1 MKIQD
6 FVALVTGANRGLG
19 LAFTRALLAGGARK
33 IYAGGARS
41 GIDHAPGCR
50 ADPARRHQ
58 AGRGCTR
65 RAKALGDVT
74 LVINNAGISRG
85 SGFLGD
91 DGLVAVRAEFE
102 TNFFGP
108 LVVARAFA
116 PILAKNGGG
125 AIVNVLSALSW
136 VSMPTSSTYC
146 ASKSAAWSLSNGLRH
161 ELRGQGTQ
169 VLALHVGF
177 MDTDM
182 VRHVT
187 APKSKPEDVVAPDAG
202 RARGR
207 QGRGSGRRCQPS
219 HQAAP
224 VGRARRLPGAAP
236 RGRLSYSAHGPNGG
250 MSFEGLSG
258 KAGGR
263 FSKNDLMPSC
273 ASAPAAR

>member
-6 FVALVTGANRGLG
+6 SVALVTGANRGLG
-19 LAFTRALLAGGARK
+19 LAFTQALVAGGARK
-33 IYAGGARS
+33 VYAAAR
-41 GIDHAPGCR
+41 
-50 ADPARRHQ
+50 DPASITLPGVQPIRLDVTKPEDV
-58 AGRGCTR
+58 AAA
-65 RAKALGDVT
+65 AKALGDVT

-108 LVVARAFA
+108 LTVARAFA

-136 VSMPTSSTYC
+136 VSMPTASTYC

-161 ELRGQGTQ
+161 ELRGQDTQ
-169 VLALHVGF
+169 VLSLHVGF

-187 APKSKPEDVVAPDAG
+187 APKSKPEDVVAQTLAALEAG
-202 RARGR
+202 KSEVLADEVSR
-207 QGRGSGRRCQPS
+207 
-219 HQAAP
+219 HIKQALSAEPGVYLAP
-224 VGRARRLPGAAP
+224 PKAA
-236 RGRLSYSAHGPNGG
+236 
-250 MSFEGLSG
+250 
-258 KAGGR
+258 
-263 FSKNDLMPSC
+263 
-273 ASAPAAR
+273 